1 MIRIAPIAAAL
12 LILLVSGC
20 SSQAL
25 LSDNALIAQ
34 THLEGMGFKVLSM
47 DREGTYTFTDEDL
60 VSKQRAQPHEEIWA
74 VQEHIAESFSGQM
87 IITITFTV
95 QEHPLDNAFGMG
107 KTKATVMIIEGEVIG
122 GWAYPVS
129 KDNDVSGA
137 PYSLDGKAPE

>member
-1 MIRIAPIAAAL
+1 MIRIATIAAAL
-12 LILLVSGC
+12 LILFVSGC

-47 DREGTYTFTDEDL
+47 DQEGTYTVTEEDL
-60 VSKQRAQPHEEIWA
+60 ASKQRAQPHEEIWV
-74 VQEHIAESFSGQM
+74 VQEREAESFYGQR

-107 KTKATVMIIEGEVIG
+107 KTKATVMIIGGEVIG
-122 GWAYPVS
+122 GWSYPVS

-137 PYSLDGKAPE
+137 PYYLDGKAPE